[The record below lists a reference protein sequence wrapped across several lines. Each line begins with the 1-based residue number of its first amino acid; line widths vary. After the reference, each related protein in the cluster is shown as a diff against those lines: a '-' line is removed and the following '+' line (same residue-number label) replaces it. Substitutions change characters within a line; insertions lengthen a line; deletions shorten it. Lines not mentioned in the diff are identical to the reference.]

1 MMNYAAFQQTAS
13 WMLSTQGQPVT
24 LTPPDGTYNVATSTF
39 TGTGAPYQTTGVLL
53 PLSRGL
59 THSPGTD
66 IQVGDMQLMLPGTI
80 GKPSVDTKAVI
91 NGRTYTIIEVNA
103 VNPAGTAIYFDCIV
117 RAPQ

>member
-1 MMNYAAFQQTAS
+1 MNYAAFQQTAS
-13 WMLSTQGQPVT
+13 WMLQSQGQAVT
-24 LTPPDGTYNVATSTF
+24 LTPPGGTYNVGTSTF
-39 TGTGAPYQTTGVLL
+39 TGTGVPYQTTGVLL

-80 GKPSVDTKAVI
+80 GKPPVDTKAVI
-91 NGRTYTIIEVNA
+91 NGRTYTIVEVNA
-103 VNPAGTAIYFDCIV
+103 VSPAGTAIYFDTIV